1 MSYSVCFRL
10 CYFSVGFNKY
20 CGVNIVYNN
29 KLCCAS
35 LAVSSDGE
43 HEAVLILTV
52 LAAQVHIW

>member
-43 HEAVLILTV
+43 QEAVLILTG
-52 LAAQVHIW
+52 LAA